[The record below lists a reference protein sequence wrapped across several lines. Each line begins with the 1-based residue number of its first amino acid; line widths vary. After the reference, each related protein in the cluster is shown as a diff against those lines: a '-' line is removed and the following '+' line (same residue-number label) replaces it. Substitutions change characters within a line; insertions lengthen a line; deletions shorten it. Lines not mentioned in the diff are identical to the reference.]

1 MSYREKMCEMVVEKP
16 TGEFVKRQVRL
27 FWWDEMRGVG
37 IELIGDSPLKR
48 YRFIIPLVE
57 INDVI
62 ENGTLVETLSVLPDS
77 T

>member
-1 MSYREKMCEMVVEKP
+1 MSYREKMSEMVVEKP

-27 FWWDEMRGVG
+27 FWWSEMNGVG

-48 YRFIIPLVE
+48 HRFIIPLAE

-62 ENGTLVETLSVLPDS
+62 TNGTVVENLSEIQ
-77 T
+77 